1 MTAMR
6 YIQAGKAIRSIAKAL
21 HRRQFNVDEMSDYMR
36 RDIGLVEGRPT
47 LCGDGFADTGS
58 RSRSFDR
65 LALTPC
71 AS

>member
-1 MTAMR
+1 
-6 YIQAGKAIRSIAKAL
+6 L

-36 RDIGLVEGRPT
+36 RDIGLVDGRPV

>member
-1 MTAMR
+1 MR
-6 YIQAGKAIRSIAKAL
+6 NIQAGKAIRAIANAL
-21 HRRQFNVDEMSDYMR
+21 HRRRFNVDEMSDYMR
-36 RDIGLVEGRPT
+36 RDIGLIDGRPV
-47 LCGDGFADTGS
+47 LCGDGFADADA